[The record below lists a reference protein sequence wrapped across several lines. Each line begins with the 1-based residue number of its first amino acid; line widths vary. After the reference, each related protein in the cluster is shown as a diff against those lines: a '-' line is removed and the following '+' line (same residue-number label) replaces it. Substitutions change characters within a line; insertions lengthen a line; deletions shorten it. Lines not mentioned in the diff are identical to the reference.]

1 MRLTMKQIKAD
12 AAKRRAVLLA
22 EYIANDYTII
32 EMAIIHGV
40 TPQAMGKTI
49 NKAKIDR
56 AQARKD

>member
-1 MRLTMKQIKAD
+1 MKQIKAD